1 MYCHPTKFCQFCFC
15 ISKATMMWGIGMAS
29 ENQPGQADNTQNT
42 TFDQV
47 SDEGDGPPQDE
58 ACQVANALARQDER
72 PENNANGEDEE
83 DESKINNYYTFSSL
97 C

>member
-1 MYCHPTKFCQFCFC
+1 
-15 ISKATMMWGIGMAS
+15 MMWGIGMAS